1 MSDKKK
7 NYAFSMTD
15 TRSDTRYNVVWSWL
29 WKIEANGGIVLPK
42 SQPTPSAY
50 AYNVFRENEGWI
62 GGGSFVVLE
71 GRPGQEEAMKALGIV
86 LQHEVDF
93 KATQGEAVEGI
104 GEEVVVPAEDETVE
118 KSDEEVA
125 AAIADLP
132 EDAVAVAG
140 QTTTV

>member
-29 WKIEANGGIVLPK
+29 WKIEANSGIVLPK
-42 SQPTPSAY
+42 NQPTPSAY
-50 AYNVFRENEGWI
+50 AYNIFRDGEGWI
-62 GGGSFVVLE
+62 GGGSFVVLQ
-71 GRPGQEEAMKALGIV
+71 GRPGQEEAMRALGVV

-93 KATQGEAVEGI
+93 KAAQGENPEGV
-104 GEEVVVPAEDETVE
+104 GEEVVIPAEDVT
-118 KSDEEVA
+118 KSDEDVA